1 MIQAH
6 ELRIGNYVLI
16 NGTCQQVNSI
26 SAGNHESDSALVAY
40 FAGPVEESEY
50 CTSGSLQPLPL
61 SKEVLAR
68 CGFEF
73 HEYFKCWQKKIDGK
87 RTEMEIN
94 LDYAIIDFMR
104 KPIVKKISSLHQ
116 LQNIYFALKGIE
128 LKIASTMNV
137 VN

>member
-16 NGTCQQVNSI
+16 NGECQQVNAI
-26 SAGNHESDSALVAY
+26 IAGTPESDSASVAY
-40 FAGPVEESEY
+40 FVREVEESEY
-50 CTSGSLQPLPL
+50 CTSISIQPLPL
-61 SKEVLAR
+61 SKEVLAS

-73 HEYFKCWQKKIDGK
+73 REYFKCWQKKIDGR
-87 RTEMEIN
+87 RTDMEIN
-94 LDYAIIDFMR
+94 LDYDIVDFLR

-128 LKIASTMNV
+128 LKFASAMNV
-137 VN
+137 DN